1 MRRLLTSLLFA
12 LSALTQAADI
22 DIVGLRSYS
31 EKILLET
38 IAGRLEYIQ
47 KRDATPQ
54 RADDAAFLVKSYL
67 HTHGLPEALVEWS
80 LPGGDNILLTVNEGP
95 PKFLGTVS
103 VAGSDDIKKIAEQF
117 QAAFPGDEKKRALVT
132 DSVSS
137 GTSRVIDLLTSKG
150 HWTAKAVAT
159 PLPRD
164 TSGKIP
170 MRITVNKGPRYLLAL
185 PKLESSI
192 SPGSNLTR
200 KLQDVKGTTA
210 NSETIIRI
218 RKSVSEHYRKRGY
231 AGLELEMAKEIKGT
245 SLQLFFKV
253 TPGTRFKVRSFD
265 IKGLAKTLP
274 KHVRSRFK
282 NIAGSTFDEN
292 QISKDIKK
300 LITTGAFAESR
311 LEKNETPNKE
321 LDLTLHLKEAKARG
335 VSFSA
340 GFGSYEGVILGARYY
355 DRNLWGRLWNL
366 NAGIE
371 VTSLGVLGEASLSD
385 PYFLDRDLQFNR
397 RLFTLTRDHDAYS
410 KWESGFAMELSW
422 DLPEHYYTGTLGFSN
437 SYADISS
444 SIPTDIIGQGNYG
457 VSRLSFRQ
465 RYDRRDDPTLTTRGL
480 LAELD
485 TSLGISLGD
494 ESVPFFETTAEMSY
508 YKKLSE
514 NSRYALG
521 IRGGFIK
528 PSGDSSNLPIDLR
541 KFLGGANTVRS
552 FTERDLGP
560 KYGNDPIGG
569 TSWWVANAEYTR
581 KITGPVQGVLFID
594 AGALSP
600 DPDGLF
606 DADIEV
612 AAGLGIR
619 LDLPVGPVRLEY
631 GYSLTRDNDE
641 PAGALHFAI
650 GATF

>member
-1 MRRLLTSLLFA
+1 MRRLLTSLFFA

-31 EKILLET
+31 EKFLLET

-117 QAAFPGDEKKRALVT
+117 QAAFPGDEKKRAFVA

-150 HWTAKAVAT
+150 HWAAKAVAT
-159 PLPRD
+159 PLPKD
-164 TSGKIP
+164 ASGKIP
-170 MRITVNKGPRYLLAL
+170 MRITINKGPRYLLAL

-192 SPGSNLTR
+192 PPGSNLTR
-200 KLQDVKGTTA
+200 KLQVIKGTTA

-231 AGLELEMAKEIKGT
+231 AGLKLEMAREIKGT
-245 SLQLFFKV
+245 NLQLFLEV

-274 KHVRSRFK
+274 KHVHSRFK

-311 LEKNETPNKE
+311 LEKAETPNKE

-340 GFGSYEGVILGARYY
+340 GFGSYEGAILGARYY

-371 VTSLGVLGEASLSD
+371 VTSLGALGEVSLTD

-444 SIPTDIIGQGNYG
+444 SIPTDIIGQENYG

-465 RYDRRDDPTLTTRGL
+465 RYDRRDDPTLTTSGL

-494 ESVPFFETTAEMSY
+494 ESVPFFETTAEISY

-514 NSRYALG
+514 NSRCALG

-541 KFLGGANTVRS
+541 EFLGGANTVRS

-600 DPDGLF
+600 DPDDLF

-612 AAGLGIR
+612 SAGLGIR

-641 PAGALHFAI
+641 PAGAFHFAI

>member
-1 MRRLLTSLLFA
+1 MRRLLTSLFFA
-12 LSALTQAADI
+12 LSALAQAADI

-47 KRDATPQ
+47 KRDPTPQ

-80 LPGGDNILLTVNEGP
+80 LPGGDKILLTVNEGP

-103 VAGSDDIKKIAEQF
+103 VVGSDDIKKIAEQF
-117 QAAFPGDEKKRALVT
+117 QAAFPGDGKKRAFVAG
-132 DSVSS
+132 SVSS
-137 GTSRVIDLLTSKG
+137 GTSRVIDLLTSRG
-150 HWTAKAVAT
+150 HWAAKAVAT

-164 TSGKIP
+164 ADGKIP
-170 MRITVNKGPRYLLAL
+170 MRITVNKGPIYLLAL

-192 SPGSNLTR
+192 SPGSNLTG
-200 KLQDVKGTTA
+200 KLHDVKGTTA
-210 NSETIIRI
+210 NSETIIKIHR
-218 RKSVSEHYRKRGY
+218 SVSKHYRMRGY
-231 AGLELEMAKEIKGT
+231 ADLEIEMAREIKGT
-245 SLQLFFKV
+245 TLQLFFKV
-253 TPGTRFKVRSFD
+253 TPGTRFKVRSFG

-274 KHVRSRFK
+274 KHVRARFK

-292 QISKDIKK
+292 QISKTIKK

-311 LEKNETPNKE
+311 LEKAETPNKE
-321 LDLTLHLKEAKARG
+321 LDLTLHLKEAEARG

-371 VTSLGVLGEASLSD
+371 VTSLGALGEFSLTD

-422 DLPEHYYTGTLGFSN
+422 NLPEHHYTGTLGFSN
-437 SYADISS
+437 SYSDISS
-444 SIPTDIIGQGNYG
+444 NIPIDIIGQKNYG

-465 RYDRRDDPTLTTRGL
+465 RYDRRDDPTLTTTGL

-494 ESVPFFETTAEMSY
+494 ESVPFFETTAEISY

-552 FTERDLGP
+552 FTERDLGS

-600 DPDGLF
+600 APDGLF

-619 LDLPVGPVRLEY
+619 LDLPVGPIRLEY
-631 GYSLTRDNDE
+631 GYSLTRDNEE
-641 PAGALHFAI
+641 PAGAFHFAI

>member
-1 MRRLLTSLLFA
+1 MRRLLTSLFFA
-12 LSALTQAADI
+12 LSAFAQAADI
-22 DIVGLRSYS
+22 DIAGLRSYS

-47 KRDATPQ
+47 KRDPTPQ

-80 LPGGDNILLTVNEGP
+80 LPGGDKILLTVNEGP

-103 VAGSDDIKKIAEQF
+103 VVGSDDIKKIAEQF
-117 QAAFPGDEKKRALVT
+117 QAAFPGDGKKRAFVAG
-132 DSVSS
+132 SVSS
-137 GTSRVIDLLTSKG
+137 GTSRVIDLLTSRG
-150 HWTAKAVAT
+150 HWAAKAVAT

-164 TSGKIP
+164 ADGKIP
-170 MRITVNKGPRYLLAL
+170 MRITVNKGPIYLLAL

-192 SPGSNLTR
+192 SPGSNLTG
-200 KLQDVKGTTA
+200 KLHDVKGTTA
-210 NSETIIRI
+210 NSETIIKIHR
-218 RKSVSEHYRKRGY
+218 SVSKHYRMRGY
-231 AGLELEMAKEIKGT
+231 ADLEIEMAREIKGT
-245 SLQLFFKV
+245 TLQLFFKV

-265 IKGLAKTLP
+265 IKGIAKTLP
-274 KHVRSRFK
+274 THVRSRFK

-292 QISKDIKK
+292 QISKAIKK

-311 LEKNETPNKE
+311 LEKTETPNKE

-371 VTSLGVLGEASLSD
+371 VTSLGALGEFSLTD

-422 DLPEHYYTGTLGFSN
+422 DLPEHHYTGTLGFSN
-437 SYADISS
+437 SYSDISS
-444 SIPTDIIGQGNYG
+444 NIPIDIIGQKNYG

-465 RYDRRDDPTLTTRGL
+465 RYDRRDDPTLTTTGL

-494 ESVPFFETTAEMSY
+494 ESVPFFETTAEISY

-552 FTERDLGP
+552 FTERDLGS

-581 KITGPVQGVLFID
+581 KITGPVQGILFID

-600 DPDGLF
+600 APDGLF

-619 LDLPVGPVRLEY
+619 LDLPVGPIRLEY
-631 GYSLTRDNDE
+631 GYSLTRDNEE
-641 PAGALHFAI
+641 PAGAFHFAI